1 MNSREFDGM
10 LDDLVRQALY
20 PFAEAEPSL
29 RVWRRVLR
37 AVRAL
42 RAECAPS
49 AGQPP
54 SAGFLALLGL
64 PSLTSL
70 AATVSRWSGFLA
82 WMKASEVTCVPL
94 FSNRAYHADPA
105 GRYMPS
111 LFWDVTLRQMFDLR
125 LAS

>member
-20 PFAEAEPSL
+20 SFTDAEPSL

-42 RAECAPS
+42 RAECATS
-49 AGQPP
+49 AGQ
-54 SAGFLALLGL
+54 STLAGFLALLGL
-64 PSLTSL
+64 P
-70 AATVSRWSGFLA
+70 ATFFRWSGFIS
-82 WMKASEVTCVPL
+82 WMRESEVTCVP
-94 FSNRAYHADPA
+94 FSIRAYHVDPT